1 MKQRFEIKFDFAI
14 AHSDHIIPLMATA
27 ELHHS
32 IPYYVVDNFDVVG
45 TGRHKN
51 RTSII
56 PAQEIKLI
64 QRNSRNVWVHR
75 ESERESMLSIAIG
88 KAIETALKNNA

>member
-14 AHSDHIIPLMATA
+14 AHSDFVIPLMASA

-32 IPYYVVDNFDVVG
+32 VPYYVVNNFHVVG
-45 TGRHKN
+45 TETRKN
-51 RTSII
+51 QTSIL
-56 PAQEIKLI
+56 PPQEIKLI
-64 QRNSRNVWVHR
+64 KREEGEVWVHR

-88 KAIETALKNNA
+88 KAIETALKNNS